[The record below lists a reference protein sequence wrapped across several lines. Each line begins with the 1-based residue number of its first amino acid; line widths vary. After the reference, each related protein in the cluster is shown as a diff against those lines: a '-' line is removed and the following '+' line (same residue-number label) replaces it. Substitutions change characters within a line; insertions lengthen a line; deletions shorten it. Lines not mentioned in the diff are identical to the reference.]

1 MKANKIQVAI
11 RNQAIYVDKTQQTQS
26 YNPQVFELVENI
38 RKLGFGLSEELL
50 TVLKTVESSYYQVI
64 YQTLQNIL
72 GTKHNWTPL
81 IKDWIEPTNRV
92 KRNAYLTFIM
102 SWFATKKDGVVL
114 ACGHSIPK
122 HTFPLERYNGC
133 PLCGTPFKFEQLALQ
148 GAGSKIKVLNLW
160 QEEEIEAYFTS
171 LLQAKT
177 ALDVTQIDSLQLLLD
192 TCELPTVTIAMRET
206 KMIVIDHLITRE
218 EVDHAGRFFQS
229 PTDILRY
236 LWYKKT
242 GFLQLVK
249 PKTIITREG
258 SNHKNLRYSLGTQRE
273 TEHKVKNELKLKYS
287 RKDSIKVAIWLNTMA
302 LDVEEMCENMHP
314 RREMWVRFI
323 RALRLAEYSKRK
335 GFEKLAELIDTFYN
349 QRYTVIAGRIE
360 YYRLKEMDAEQTFV
374 LLKQRPGLF
383 ARSLFS
389 NMLFFG
395 GEVTLNHFEE
405 VVHQVPLRLLLT
417 LQMYAEIYFDP
428 TANRVVKP
436 LGGVSKIIP
445 VNQLVKVFDQVYLAS
460 MIEQVTRF
468 TMAELTRRYAAEKTT
483 AKTMFIDPV
492 LFHIPLS
499 IGDRSDTVQDLPVA
513 IMGTKFP
520 LEEKQIRLFMQWGA
534 GLEAQ
539 HLDMDLSCHIAYENT
554 VRLCSYF
561 NLTTTGCKHSGDIQF
576 IPNRIGTAEYINI
589 DVETLQKAG
598 AKYVTF
604 TCNAYS
610 NGAITPN
617 LVVGW
622 MDSKNPMKV
631 TKRTGVAYDPSA
643 VIHQV
648 RIVNKLNKGLVFGVL
663 DVQKEEIIWLELAFG
678 GQNIKTLDA
687 DTVMTLLNKLKVKMK
702 IGDLLQ
708 IKAQAQEMEI
718 VDSKDKADE
727 VYDEGWRWNGN

>member
-50 TVLKTVESSYYQVI
+50 AVLKTVESSYYQVI
-64 YQTLQNIL
+64 YQTLQKIL

-133 PLCGTPFKFEQLALQ
+133 PLCGIPFEFEQLALQ

-192 TCELPTVTIAMRET
+192 TCELPTGTIAMRET

-287 RKDSIKVAIWLNTMA
+287 RKDSIKVAIWLNTMV

-314 RREMWVRFI
+314 KREMWVRFI

-349 QRYTVIAGRIE
+349 QRYTVTAGRIE

-445 VNQLVKVFDQVYLAS
+445 VNQLVKVFDQVYLDS

-687 DTVMTLLNKLKVKMK
+687 DTVMTLLNKLKAKMK

>member
-11 RNQAIYVDKTQQTQS
+11 RNQAIYVDTTQQTQS

-133 PLCGTPFKFEQLALQ
+133 PLCGTPFEFEQLALQ

-445 VNQLVKVFDQVYLAS
+445 VNQLVKVFDQVYLDS
-460 MIEQVTRF
+460 LIEQVTRF

-561 NLTTTGCKHSGDIQF
+561 NLTTTGCNHSGDIQF

-687 DTVMTLLNKLKVKMK
+687 DTVMTLLNKLKAKMK